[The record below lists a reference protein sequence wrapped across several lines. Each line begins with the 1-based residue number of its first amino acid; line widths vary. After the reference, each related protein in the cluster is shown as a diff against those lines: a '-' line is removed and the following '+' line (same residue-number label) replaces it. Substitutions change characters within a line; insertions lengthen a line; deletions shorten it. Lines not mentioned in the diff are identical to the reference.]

1 MWPFITDVPS
11 AVQMIMLIS
20 CVLMGLS
27 HLLQPQIWSTFFA
40 HLVERGTFGLVAN
53 QFLNSAPGAIIVALH
68 QVWTGPAII
77 LTLYGWALL
86 LKAVIALV
94 VAPNVGMR
102 SLKMSRHG
110 DNAFRIGGVGLL
122 GVGVA
127 CALALARIWVAAT

>member
-40 HLVERGTFGLVAN
+40 HLVERGTFGLVTN

-68 QVWTGPAII
+68 QVWTGPAIV
-77 LTLYGWALL
+77 LTLYGWLLL

-94 VAPNVGMR
+94 IAPSLGMR

-110 DNAFRIGGVGLL
+110 DNAFRIAGVVLL

-127 CALALARIWVAAT
+127 CGLALAGVGMPAT